1 MLIGLA
7 RQPLVT
13 GPSILPAQACANP
26 PLLYSVLQQTC
37 VSALCRTEHAQPPRY
52 LQDMTPSSSRTRRAL
67 VSVTVFLATCGV
79 LGSVIS
85 QKVAAQ
91 SASDESAVRDS
102 LKSFTSVYT
111 VVEENYAEPMNTERA
126 DKAIYDG
133 AIPGMLHVLDPHS
146 NFYDPKAYAQMQE
159 DQHGR
164 YYGVGM
170 TIQPQL
176 VDGSIKIYVLYPTE
190 GTPAFRAGIKPGDL
204 IVSVDGKPT
213 EGLDSAAVASM
224 LKGPR
229 GTHVAVV
236 MAREGA
242 AKNLTFDLV
251 RDEIPRPS
259 VDLAFFIHPGV
270 GYMHVTNFQQTT
282 AREVGDA
289 LDKFRAEGQLKGL
302 VIDLRGNPGGLLNQA
317 VDMSSKF
324 LQKGQ
329 VVVSQHGR
337 IDRDQ
342 VYSVQAGE
350 SGPKYPVIVLVNRN
364 TASAAEIVSG
374 ALQDHDRALIVG
386 ETTFG
391 KGLVQTVFNTPE
403 NTGLAL
409 TTFHYYTPSGR
420 LIQRPYDHMS
430 LYDYYYVRDASDP
443 KSNANR
449 EVKLTDEGRT
459 VYGGGGI
466 TPDEHIDP
474 LKFNHFQE
482 SLQVK
487 GAVGTLSSPSYK
499 FARTYFATHPAITPD
514 FTVSDDML
522 SQFKVFLKK
531 NDIAYTEGDFTANQ
545 DWLKAFIKGDL
556 ITYEFGVNQG
566 LKARTEWD
574 PQVQKALTFLP
585 QAEALENHTLQPKPT
600 NTASR

>member
-1 MLIGLA
+1 MA
-7 RQPLVT
+7 PRT
-13 GPSILPAQACANP
+13 
-26 PLLYSVLQQTC
+26 
-37 VSALCRTEHAQPPRY
+37 CRT
-52 LQDMTPSSSRTRRAL
+52 LF
-67 VSVTVFLATCGV
+67 SVTMFLASCGV

-91 SASDESAVRDS
+91 SATDESTMRDS
-102 LKSFTSVYT
+102 LKSFTSVYSL
-111 VVEENYAEPMNTERA
+111 VEQNYAEKMDTDRT

-146 NFYDPKAYAQMQE
+146 NFYDPKAYKQMRE

-176 VDGSIKIYVLYPTE
+176 VDGTMKIFVLYPFE
-190 GTPAFRAGIKPGDL
+190 GTPSFRAGIKPGDL

-213 EGLDSAAVASM
+213 DGLDSAAVATM

-229 GTHVAVV
+229 GTHVLVT
-236 MAREGA
+236 MTRDGRD
-242 AKNLTFDLV
+242 KPMTFDLT

-259 VDLAFFIHPGV
+259 VDLAFEIKPNV
-270 GYMHVTNFQQTT
+270 GYMHVTNFQETT

-289 LDKFRAEGQLKGL
+289 LDKFRQDGPLKGL

-317 VDMSSKF
+317 VDMSDKF

-337 IDRDQ
+337 AASDQ
-342 VYSVQAGE
+342 VYSASRGE
-350 SGPKYPVIVLVNRN
+350 QGPKYPVVVLVNRN

-391 KGLVQTVFNTPE
+391 KGLVQTVFNVSQ

-420 LIQRPYDHMS
+420 LIQRPYNNMS
-430 LYDYYYVRDASDP
+430 LYDYYYVRDASNP
-443 KSNANR
+443 KDNANR

-466 TPDEHIDP
+466 TPDEHIDEIK
-474 LKFNHFQE
+474 LNHFQTE
-482 SLQVK
+482 LMSK
-487 GAVGTLSSPSYK
+487 YAVGTFGSPSVAFVRYYFSKHPSIPQNFKADDAVIAEYK
-499 FARTYFATHPAITPD
+499 E
-514 FTVSDDML
+514 
-522 SQFKVFLKK
+522 FLRNQKIPYT
-531 NDIAYTEGDFTANQ
+531 DSEIAANL
-545 DWLKAFIKGDL
+545 DWLKAFVTVDL
-556 ITYEFGVNQG
+556 TTHDFGELAGQKVR
-566 LKARTEWD
+566 AEWD
-574 PQVQKALTFLP
+574 PQIQKSLEFLP
-585 QAEALENHTLQPKPT
+585 KAQALEEHTLKT
-600 NTASR
+600 KGTATASR